1 MLMTTPVCAEAVL
14 KEREDLQMQYPQG
27 GDIGYLLCAVEDG
40 GWVPEAR
47 LSFAYW
53 MFGPPISVLLGG
65 AYFFAPIKARACA
78 REGVADFLALRVFF
92 RGFDLDLVPWLEK
105 KIPTALGHRHSF
117 RGK

>member
-47 LSFAYW
+47 LSLPT
-53 MFGPPISVLLGG
+53 G
-65 AYFFAPIKARACA
+65 C
-78 REGVADFLALRVFF
+78 
-92 RGFDLDLVPWLEK
+92 LDRRSQCSSLVQ
-105 KIPTALGHRHSF
+105 A
-117 RGK
+117 